1 MSPYYLFAFL
11 TSEIGVEQ
19 LKQLMT
25 GTVINV
31 ISQKS
36 LQEYKV
42 SMLDEET
49 QEDIA
54 FKMEEE
60 LLEYYSYLKKSKTLK
75 KNYHN
80 FLMKTE
86 GNRIG

>member
-1 MSPYYLFAFL
+1 
-11 TSEIGVEQ
+11 
-19 LKQLMT
+19 MT

-42 SMLDEET
+42 SILDEET

-60 LLEYYSYLKKSKTLK
+60 LVEYYSYLKNQNFKDKLPQ
-75 KNYHN
+75 

-86 GNRIG
+86 GNKSG

>member
-1 MSPYYLFAFL
+1 
-11 TSEIGVEQ
+11 
-19 LKQLMT
+19 
-25 GTVINV
+25 
-31 ISQKS
+31 
-36 LQEYKV
+36 
-42 SMLDEET
+42 MLDEET

-86 GNRIG
+86 GIGLGKLSIEELNDFRRIVREIKTRSKAIQSTK

>member
-31 ISQKS
+31 IHKN
-36 LQEYKV
+36 LCKNIRCL
-42 SMLDEET
+42 LDEET

-60 LLEYYSYLKKSKTLK
+60 LLEYYSY
-75 KNYHN
+75 
-80 FLMKTE
+80 
-86 GNRIG
+86 

>member
-1 MSPYYLFAFL
+1 
-11 TSEIGVEQ
+11 
-19 LKQLMT
+19 MT

-60 LLEYYSYLKKSKTLK
+60 LLEYYSYLKKV
-75 KNYHN
+75 KN
-80 FLMKTE
+80 FKEKLPQLLMKTE
-86 GNRIG
+86 GIGLGKLSIEELNDF

>member
-1 MSPYYLFAFL
+1 
-11 TSEIGVEQ
+11 
-19 LKQLMT
+19 
-25 GTVINV
+25 
-31 ISQKS
+31 
-36 LQEYKV
+36 
-42 SMLDEET
+42 MLDEET

-86 GNRIG
+86 E